1 MIESPGAMQDRLAS
15 HYLMD
20 AASAARLRSTLT
32 LAARALGFP
41 IAMINILDSDS
52 QHTISAVGM
61 ALDMPRPRVETFCDS
76 VVRTGAPVVVRD
88 AATADEFAE
97 LPSVRSGAVGAYL
110 GVPLT
115 SREFATVG
123 SICVLDTTS
132 RSVSTDQVNSL
143 VEFGKIVEDQLDLIR
158 RLSDQRDI
166 GPSRAEELAAAI
178 PRGEIRPWYQPVI
191 DLQTGR
197 TVAYEAL
204 ARWHHPSGVVEA
216 PAYFV
221 PLAEDSDLIIE
232 LDRTIL
238 RQALRDLR
246 HWQRID
252 WDARISVNLSARHFE
267 RDGWVSGLRQMA
279 EDVGVAPQSVFLE
292 LTETSRLSASSP
304 VDGLLAQLRAQGFG
318 LLLDDFGT
326 GWSSLE
332 YLLRMPVHGL
342 KIDRV
347 MAAALGS
354 AVGDAMIRVVTGLA
368 RELGLTTTIEGIET
382 QEQADAARRL
392 GCDLAQGYLW
402 SQAVPAA
409 TVQSMINRSWAI
421 PPGSAQ

>member
-20 AASAARLRSTLT
+20 PASAARLRSTLT
-32 LAARALGFP
+32 LAARTLGFP

-52 QHTISAVGM
+52 QHTISAIGM
-61 ALDMPRPRVETFCDS
+61 ALGILNPRVETFCDS

-88 AATADEFAE
+88 AATANHFAE

-110 GVPLT
+110 GVPLI
-115 SREFATVG
+115 SRESAIVG
-123 SICVLDTTS
+123 SICMLDSTS
-132 RSVSTDQVNSL
+132 RSVSADQVSSL

-158 RLSDQRDI
+158 RLADQRD
-166 GPSRAEELAAAI
+166 GRQSRTEELAAAI
-178 PRGEIRPWYQPVI
+178 PAGQIVAWYQPVI
-191 DLQTGR
+191 DLQSER
-197 TVAYEAL
+197 TVSYEAL
-204 ARWHHPSGVVEA
+204 ARWHHPSGIVEV

-221 PLAEDSDLIIE
+221 PLAEDSDLILE

-238 RQALRDLR
+238 HQALRDLHR
-246 HWQRID
+246 WQRSD
-252 WDARISVNLSARHFE
+252 PDARVSVNLSARHFD
-267 RDGWVSGLRQMA
+267 RDGWVASLAEMA
-279 EDVGVAPQSVFLE
+279 QDAGVAPQSVLLE
-292 LTETSRLSASSP
+292 LTETRRLSSSATA
-304 VDGLLAQLRAQGFG
+304 DLLVAQLRAQGFG

-347 MAAALGS
+347 MAAALGT

-382 QEQADAARRL
+382 LEQAAAARRL
-392 GCDLAQGYLW
+392 GCDLGQGYLW
-402 SQAVPAA
+402 SGAVPAA
-409 TVQSMINRSWAI
+409 TVQSMIDRSWAI
-421 PPGSAQ
+421 RPRGAQ